1 MTKVL
6 ISVSDDL
13 LDRIDR
19 LAKARGSTRSRF
31 FEEAAQHELGW
42 PEPERLDEALARA
55 REALAGYSSFES
67 ADLIRRDRDL
77 RDADR

>member
-13 LDRIDR
+13 LRRIDLR
-19 LAKARGSTRSRF
+19 AKVRGTTRSRF
-31 FEEAAQHELGW
+31 FEEAARRELGW
-42 PEPERLDEALARA
+42 PEPERLDKALARA
-55 REALAGYSSFES
+55 REALAGYGSFES